1 MNKRLDLCFHL
12 LHLFIQ
18 IVCCFH
24 SCNDTS
30 HAGIFAM
37 QVCLHAKALKFHLG
51 DVYFLRNCFLGS
63 FISTLAQAVTVSKVK
78 RYVKVNVKGM

>member
-1 MNKRLDLCFHL
+1 
-12 LHLFIQ
+12 
-18 IVCCFH
+18 
-24 SCNDTS
+24 
-30 HAGIFAM
+30 M